1 MYEMDEFQKKK
12 ERIDNIIVGISII
25 LFCLGLIGTIFLA
38 WLIRKNAIERDY
50 YFKYYNFDGTTG
62 YSKYCECGYR
72 SSRVSCE
79 LEDGSY
85 KMVLGYDMI
94 RKDD

>member
-1 MYEMDEFQKKK
+1 MDEMDEFQKKQ
-12 ERIDNIIVGISII
+12 ERINDIITGISII
-25 LFCLGLIGTIFLA
+25 LFFLGFIGVIYLA
-38 WLIRKNAIERDY
+38 WAIRKNTIERDY

-62 YSKYCECGYR
+62 YSRYCGCGYR
-72 SSRVSCE
+72 SARVSCE